1 MLFTQVEQSVSS
13 MVKLTDEMEAMWK
26 KAKKKGED
34 PKKKLSASA
43 LPDPSMAAEKRM
55 AKMEKLCDHYQT
67 ENAVRS

>member
-13 MVKLTDEMEAMWK
+13 MVKLTDEMEAMRK
-26 KAKKKGED
+26 KAKKGED
-34 PKKKLSASA
+34 PKKKLSSSV
-43 LPDPSMAAEKRM
+43 LPDPSMAAEKRV